1 VSIAVDA
8 LTSAQR
14 TTLARMD
21 LGQPLQVTFT
31 PKVGAAITQYAT
43 LDRISHSVSPA
54 SHTVTLAM
62 SRAEAS
68 FILDSSLFGQLDDDQ
83 LGF

>member
-1 VSIAVDA
+1 
-8 LTSAQR
+8 
-14 TTLARMD
+14 
-21 LGQPLQVTFT
+21 
-31 PKVGAAITQYAT
+31 VG
-43 LDRISHSVSPA
+43 LV
-54 SHTVTLAM
+54 M